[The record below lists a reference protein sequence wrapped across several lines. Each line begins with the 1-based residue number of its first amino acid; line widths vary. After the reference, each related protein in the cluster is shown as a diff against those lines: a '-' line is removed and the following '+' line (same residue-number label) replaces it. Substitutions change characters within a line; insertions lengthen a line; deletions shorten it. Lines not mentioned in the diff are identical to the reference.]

1 MNKLAINGG
10 ISVRKKSWS
19 KWPVLGKTET
29 EIINEVVSSGIWAY
43 NGPKEKK
50 FAREFANYIGT
61 KYAICTA
68 NGTVALQIAL
78 ESLDIGYGDEIIVP
92 GLTWQA
98 TAACCIDVNAIP
110 VLVDVEEDSWCIDPK
125 KIEEAITSNT
135 RAIIMV
141 HLYGSNPKINEII
154 KIAKKYNLY
163 LIEDCAH
170 QHGTTI
176 NNKKVGSFGDIGSF
190 SFQQIKVLAAGE
202 GGALTTNNEKIAEK
216 LDALRNC
223 GRKSLFFRGDLEFE
237 GGFKGLYKAE
247 GNFVQSG
254 NYRMTEFQAA
264 ILLCQLLR
272 LDEQIRKRD
281 ENAKYLN
288 ENFKKINGIIPMR
301 REKNTQVQSYFNFAF
316 RYKNEF
322 FKGLSVKKF
331 REALSHE
338 IRCEVNPCYEPL
350 NNCQLYKPLTK
361 KRHKINK
368 EYISKIDPKRFS
380 LPVCE
385 DAYENESIRLHHSI
399 LLAERSDMDDILNAI
414 IKIKE
419 NVDEL
424 I

>member
-1 MNKLAINGG
+1 MDELAINGG
-10 ISVRKKSWS
+10 KSIRQKPWP
-19 KWPVLGKTET
+19 KWPISGKI
-29 EIINEVVSSGIWAY
+29 EIDLINEVISSGTWSY

-61 KYAICTA
+61 KYAICAA

-78 ESLDIGYGDEIIVP
+78 ESLGIGYGDEVIVP

-125 KIEEAITSNT
+125 KIEEAVTPNT
-135 RAIIMV
+135 KAIIIV

-170 QHGTTI
+170 QHGTII

-223 GRKSLFFRGDLEFE
+223 GRKSLFFKSDLESE
-237 GGFKGLYKAE
+237 EGFKGLYKVE
-247 GNFVQSG
+247 GNFIQSG
-254 NYRMTEFQAA
+254 NYRITEFQAA
-264 ILLCQLLR
+264 VLLAQLSR
-272 LDEQIRKRD
+272 LDEQIKTRD
-281 ENAKYLN
+281 KNAIYLN
-288 ENFKKINGIIPMR
+288 ENFKKIDGIIPMR

-316 RYKNEF
+316 RYKNEY
-322 FKGLSVKKF
+322 FKGLDVELF
-331 REALSHE
+331 RKALASE
-338 IRCEVNPCYEPL
+338 IGCEVNSCYEPL
-350 NNCQLYKPLTK
+350 NNCQLYTPLTK
-361 KRHKINK
+361 KRYKINE
-368 EYISKIDPKRFS
+368 EYIKNINPKRFT
-380 LPVCE
+380 LPICE
-385 DAYENESIRLHHSI
+385 NAYKNESARIHHSI

-419 NVDEL
+419 NADEL